1 MAMHLQLF
9 WCVLITQV
17 LYIPPLWFHQVTAV
31 TDSVSVS
38 VWSPYAASELYSS
51 AIENA
56 PLPIKASWPS
66 TKRVGA
72 LRLLLESL
80 VTSLELNN
88 GDVTA
93 AEFIHWALLENRFKH
108 VGGSVGGFAAPADAA
123 NTVDITYCWQ
133 REREDE
139 LLLEAEEFFTD
150 GLRKVVGIFKEI
162 LTVAGTPRRDTYL
175 ANYLEL
181 AVYSVVGVANTK
193 AFLTAMVEC

>member
-123 NTVDITYCWQ
+123 NTVDIACP
-133 REREDE
+133 REPPQDRREQPECPREKPQGPLEQPACPREQPADQ
-139 LLLEAEEFFTD
+139 LLL
-150 GLRKVVGIFKEI
+150 
-162 LTVAGTPRRDTYL
+162 
-175 ANYLEL
+175 
-181 AVYSVVGVANTK
+181 
-193 AFLTAMVEC
+193 